1 MIGIEKTKNM
11 LKKTIV
17 IIPAFNEDRFILTL
31 LKKLNKFKFNNI
43 VVIDD
48 GSNDDTAFFAKQG
61 GVTILKHEL
70 NRGMGAATQTGI
82 DWGIKNGYEYFL
94 TIDADGQQK
103 IEDLKRILKTLEDY
117 KCVIGSRFLEKNKI
131 PLFRYLANKVANIL
145 TGIIFGI
152 WVTDSQ
158 SGLRGFHRDVAK
170 KLHLHSD
177 GFEFCS
183 DFIREVYF
191 LGFEIKEIPI
201 SVLYTKETMAKGQ
214 NLAEGLKTLSKL
226 CLRAITR

>member
-1 MIGIEKTKNM
+1 MI
-11 LKKTIV
+11 KKTVV
-17 IIPAFNEDRFILTL
+17 IIPAYNEDRYIYKL
-31 LKKLNKFKFNNI
+31 LKELKISGFQNI
-43 VVIDD
+43 IVIDD
-48 GSNDDTAFFAKQG
+48 GSVDDTSFWAKKG
-61 GVTILKHEL
+61 GAVVLKHEL

-82 DWGIKNGYEYFL
+82 DWGIKNNYEYFL

-103 IEDLKRILKTLEDY
+103 IKDLKKILDTLKTH
-117 KCVIGSRFLEKNKI
+117 KCVIGSRFLEKNNI
-131 PLFRYLANKVANIL
+131 PIIRYLANKVANIL
-145 TGIIFGI
+145 TGVIFGT

-158 SGLRGFHRDVAK
+158 SGLRGFHRDIAE

-191 LGFEIKEIPI
+191 LGFEVKEIPI
-201 SVLYTKETMAKGQ
+201 SVLYTKETMKKGQ